1 IYLLKH
7 GFDAS
12 EKDVDGMSPIYKTLG
27 LYPAPLDTPAKH
39 EGLAFYV
46 DTRIKIAKLL
56 IAAGGDPNCTGALE
70 SPVIRLFSRYGDA
83 AKSVEYLSI
92 LIPAFIKLGPPEGR
106 YPAYSSCASSSTSNQ
121 LYSPSKSR
129 SQIYTGPYECDDTEY
144 ADTEINVEV
153 ASLYK
158 DKNMN
163 NPLDFLLSPPFRDR
177 PFPYLHRISLLC
189 TFLADDLPPDTRN

>member
-1 IYLLKH
+1 GFLLTSKTCPALSTQKPLHYCARYNNLDGVIYLLKH

-83 AKSVEYLSI
+83 AKSVEYL
-92 LIPAFIKLGPPEGR
+92 
-106 YPAYSSCASSSTSNQ
+106 
-121 LYSPSKSR
+121 
-129 SQIYTGPYECDDTEY
+129 
-144 ADTEINVEV
+144 
-153 ASLYK
+153 
-158 DKNMN
+158 
-163 NPLDFLLSPPFRDR
+163 
-177 PFPYLHRISLLC
+177 
-189 TFLADDLPPDTRN
+189 